1 MIPEDT
7 LENGQLRLLDVDNRV
22 IVPVDTHIR
31 LIVTGI
37 TYALLNKFN
46 NIFTNC

>member
-37 TYALLNKFN
+37 TPLSTLL
-46 NIFTNC
+46 CGLPY

>member
-37 TYALLNKFN
+37 TSALLNK
-46 NIFTNC
+46 I